1 MPYFAKLGFL
11 FLQILVQSLLS
22 IVFTTFLT
30 IIKIFKSLSSFSSEV
45 NNYIELREI
54 KKNRLILF
62 LLMKFSTRLVRRG
75 FSSLT
80 LLGEIKKLPNTIVI
94 ISTHHQLL
102 KTFIHDNS
110 DYISS
115 HVGFDF
121 NNNTSNYKLQIGTPG
136 ALFTN
141 LKIFLENG

>member
-1 MPYFAKLGFL
+1 
-11 FLQILVQSLLS
+11 
-22 IVFTTFLT
+22 
-30 IIKIFKSLSSFSSEV
+30 
-45 NNYIELREI
+45 
-54 KKNRLILF
+54 
-62 LLMKFSTRLVRRG
+62 MKFSTRLVPKRLL
-75 FSSLT
+75 SLALT

-121 NNNTSNYKLQIGTPG
+121 NNNLPNYKLQIGTPG
-136 ALFTN
+136 KLYGFIN
-141 LKIFLENG
+141 LQKYFHRKWSMKAFFKRAKKYIR